1 MKGRRE
7 SGKTRS
13 RIVNG
18 GWKLEHQMMGRE
30 SQGFYFLSTAEVR
43 VHIPSTTPSVLMAG
57 NSTYIETSRFPGF
70 CLWSLE
76 KMWVPSFVLL
86 LESFLA
92 LFFRALSQ
100 HGSLLL
106 LNHSLHWADCWDN
119 LQQELSEL
127 RWPGYI
133 CVQPC
138 FAFSSICFWCKP
150 RRAGSSYYT
159 HTHTHTQNLFLGIQY
174 LLLSAILS
182 AALTFLKCS
191 ALLWDDALHTLLT
204 G

>member
-1 MKGRRE
+1 MIRRHLGPDTAMEDWEEERLDSLWQSGFTILPFLLMKGRRE

-76 KMWVPSFVLL
+76 KM
-86 LESFLA
+86 
-92 LFFRALSQ
+92 
-100 HGSLLL
+100 
-106 LNHSLHWADCWDN
+106 
-119 LQQELSEL
+119 
-127 RWPGYI
+127 
-133 CVQPC
+133 
-138 FAFSSICFWCKP
+138 
-150 RRAGSSYYT
+150 
-159 HTHTHTQNLFLGIQY
+159 
-174 LLLSAILS
+174 
-182 AALTFLKCS
+182 
-191 ALLWDDALHTLLT
+191 
-204 G
+204 